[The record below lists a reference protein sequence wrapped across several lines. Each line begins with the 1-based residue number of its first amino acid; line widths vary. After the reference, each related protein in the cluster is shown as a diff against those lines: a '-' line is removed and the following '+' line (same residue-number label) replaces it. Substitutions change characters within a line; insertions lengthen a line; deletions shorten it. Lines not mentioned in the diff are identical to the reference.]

1 MIIKVCLPSGDRMD
15 VIIML
20 IASPAMAEHNSPAN
34 FQLMITSNET
44 IIKLGYMLLL
54 SNLLLI
60 AFKRCYLYIVV
71 PQKILWKHTVLWIS
85 LLLIR
90 CFYKAWPQSKKDAT
104 QENKYWF
111 LFSGGTFRLK
121 SAQEE
126 KFWGWKLCLV

>member
-60 AFKRCYLYIVV
+60 AFKKRGHNQRKMQHKRINTDSY
-71 PQKILWKHTVLWIS
+71 S
-85 LLLIR
+85 
-90 CFYKAWPQSKKDAT
+90 
-104 QENKYWF
+104 
-111 LFSGGTFRLK
+111 
-121 SAQEE
+121 QEE
-126 KFWGWKLCLV
+126 LLG